1 MKRMLLCIASA
12 VLCCAP
18 ALAQTGTETSAP
30 VVAQPAAQAVSG
42 TVLPTNTELLLRLN
56 EEISSKRMK
65 KVGSTFDLTVANDV
79 MLGNYVVIP
88 RGTPAKGVLS
98 YRTGKGAFG
107 KSAKIEI
114 DMVSI
119 NLNGRTIPVGG
130 HYRQEGAGNTGA
142 TVGTAVAAGVF
153 SAFVTGRSAVW
164 AQGAEFKAFTKEAIP
179 VTFAATPAVAPVAP
193 AAPAAPATPV
203 APTAT
208 ATAPVAAK

>member
-1 MKRMLLCIASA
+1 
-12 VLCCAP
+12 
-18 ALAQTGTETSAP
+18 
-30 VVAQPAAQAVSG
+30 
-42 TVLPTNTELLLRLN
+42 
-56 EEISSKRMK
+56 MK
-65 KVGSTFDLTVANDV
+65 KVGSTFDLTVASDV

-193 AAPAAPATPV
+193 AVPATSVAPAAPA
-203 APTAT
+203 AT
-208 ATAPVAAK
+208 K